1 VKFAYRDDQLLVR
14 DTIRA
19 FVRSRIVPNADRW
32 NEAGKFPMELLPELA
47 ALGLTGLAV
56 PQEYGGAGLDAVTI
70 AMLMEEFG
78 AGDGSIGLTIAAHN
92 SLCIGHLLIA
102 ASDEQKERWLPP
114 LARGEYL
121 GCWALTEPASGSD
134 ALNAQ
139 SRGRRDGDGYVLDG
153 TKQFITNASV
163 AGFAVVMARRRDGDG
178 YVIDG
183 TKQFITN
190 ASVAGFAVVMAG
202 AGERKL
208 TAFGVM
214 RGTPG
219 FAAGKPEEKMGLH
232 ASDTAPLLLQGCR
245 VPERDRIGRDGEAFD
260 DVKKVLDRGRI
271 GIGALAIGLG
281 RASLEVAIRYAKER
295 TQFGRAIAEFQMI
308 QWKLAR
314 ARTELDAARLLVHR
328 AAALADA
335 GRPFP
340 DQTELDAAR
349 LLVHR
354 AAALA
359 DAGRPFTDAASKA
372 KLFASQA
379 GTRAADASLQVL
391 GGYGYL
397 RDFPVE
403 RHLRDVR
410 LMEIGEGT
418 SEVQRIVIARDLLR
432 AS

>member
-1 VKFAYRDDQLLVR
+1 MKFAYRDDQLLVR

-163 AGFAVVMARRRDGDG
+163 AGFAVVMA
-178 YVIDG
+178 
-183 TKQFITN
+183 
-190 ASVAGFAVVMAG
+190 G

-335 GRPFP
+335 GRPF
-340 DQTELDAAR
+340 
-349 LLVHR
+349 
-354 AAALA
+354 
-359 DAGRPFTDAASKA
+359 TDAASKA

>member
-163 AGFAVVMARRRDGDG
+163 AGFAVVMA
-178 YVIDG
+178 
-183 TKQFITN
+183 
-190 ASVAGFAVVMAG
+190 G

-335 GRPFP
+335 GRPF
-340 DQTELDAAR
+340 
-349 LLVHR
+349 
-354 AAALA
+354 
-359 DAGRPFTDAASKA
+359 TDAASKA

>member
-19 FVRSRIVPNADRW
+19 FVRSRIVPNADAW
-32 NEAGKFPMELLPELA
+32 NEAGRFPTDLLPELA

-56 PQEYGGAGLDAVTI
+56 PQAYGGAELDAVTV
-70 AMLMEEFG
+70 AMVMEELG

-92 SLCIGHLLIA
+92 SLCVGHLLVA
-102 ASDEQKERWLPP
+102 ASEEQKERWLPP
-114 LARGEYL
+114 LARGDYL

-134 ALNAQ
+134 AVNAQ
-139 SRGRRDGDGYVLDG
+139 SR
-153 TKQFITNASV
+153 
-163 AGFAVVMARRRDGDG
+163 ARREGDA

-190 ASVAGFAVVMAG
+190 GSLAGFAVVIVG

-219 FAAGKPEEKMGLH
+219 FAAGRPEEKMGLH
-232 ASDTAPLLLQGCR
+232 ASDTAPLVLQGCR
-245 VPERDRIGRDGEAFD
+245 VPERDRIGSDGDAFE

-271 GIGALAIGLG
+271 GIGALAVGLG
-281 RASLEVAIRYAKER
+281 RASLEVALRYAKDR
-295 TQFGRAIAEFQMI
+295 KQFGRPIAEFEMI
-308 QWKLAR
+308 QWKLAQ

-335 GRPFP
+335 R
-340 DQTELDAAR
+340 R
-349 LLVHR
+349 S
-354 AAALA
+354 
-359 DAGRPFTDAASKA
+359 FTDAASKA
-372 KLFASQA
+372 KLFASEA

-397 RDFPVE
+397 RDFPIE

-418 SEVQRIVIARDLLR
+418 SEVQRIVIARELLR